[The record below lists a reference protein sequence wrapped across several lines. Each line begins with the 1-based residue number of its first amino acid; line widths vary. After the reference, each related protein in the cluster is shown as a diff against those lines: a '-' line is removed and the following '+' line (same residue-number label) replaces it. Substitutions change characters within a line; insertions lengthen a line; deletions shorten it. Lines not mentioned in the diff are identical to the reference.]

1 MKVSNVTPMHIPVI
15 QLSPTCRLSEL
26 EMDLLAR
33 AGYIPGTMITM
44 KVKDA
49 QSTLDN

>member
-1 MKVSNVTPMHIPVI
+1 MKVSNVTFIAHSLHIPVK
-15 QLSPTCRLSEL
+15 QLVLSEL

>member
-1 MKVSNVTPMHIPVI
+1 MKVSNVILMHIPMK
-15 QLSPTCRLSEL
+15 QLSSTCEL

-44 KVKDA
+44 KIKED

>member
-1 MKVSNVTPMHIPVI
+1 MKVSNVIPMHIPMK
-15 QLSPTCRLSEL
+15 QLSPTRRLSEL

-44 KVKDA
+44 KVKEA

>member
-1 MKVSNVTPMHIPVI
+1 MKVSNVTFIAHSSETA
-15 QLSPTCRLSEL
+15 SPTCRLSEL

-49 QSTLDN
+49 QSTLVN

>member
-1 MKVSNVTPMHIPVI
+1 MKVSNVLPMHITMIP
-15 QLSPTCRLSEL
+15 LSPTCRLSEL

-44 KVKDA
+44 KIKEA
-49 QSTLDN
+49 QSTLGN